1 MSDGISKKI
10 YFLTVLFLILFLI
23 YLLYKY
29 CFQKRQIKG
38 TYINTNKLNFPNLN
52 KFQLNI
58 DNDNISVNVGCNT
71 ISGIYEI
78 KDDTLYV
85 GPLSMTK
92 KYCSEEEENLDLL
105 IIKFLSERPV
115 IYMNDNNNV
124 ILKHLSGLFVELKK
138 I

>member
-1 MSDGISKKI
+1 MSDDISKKI
-10 YFLTVLFLILFLI
+10 YFLTVLFLIFFLI

-29 CFQKRQIKG
+29 CFQKSQIKG
-38 TYINTNKLNFPNLN
+38 VYINTHKYNFPNLN
-52 KFQLNI
+52 KFQFNI

-71 ISGIYEI
+71 ISGMYEI

-115 IYMNDNNNV
+115 IYLNDNNNL
-124 ILKHLSGLFVELKK
+124 ILKHFSGFFVELKK
-138 I
+138 M